1 MKTLLSEIA
10 YTVRGEVISEENIYY
25 NYNKN
30 GKSFWNYFR
39 YK

>member
-25 NYNKN
+25 NY
-30 GKSFWNYFR
+30 FQIEIFYTM
-39 YK
+39 